1 MALQRPV
8 ILISNDD
15 GYQADGITKLAA
27 IARQFGDV
35 VIVAPA
41 HQQSGKSSAIT
52 GGVPLKLTKIS
63 EEEGMVVYSCDG
75 TPADCVKLAFY
86 TLFKEKHPDL
96 LLSGI
101 NHGSNASVN
110 AVYSGTIGAA
120 MEGCINHVSSIAFSS
135 TQMEK
140 VLDLEKATPYIA
152 QIIADTIQ
160 DPLPLGT
167 MLNVNFPYE
176 EIRKV
181 AICREADARWSE
193 EYLPLPDDP
202 HSYTLAGYFDNREP
216 ESEDTD
222 MWALSHQMLSI
233 VPIKVDKTNYEYLNQ
248 LKKRYGK

>member
-1 MALQRPV
+1 MTTKPI

-27 IARQFGDV
+27 IARNFGDV

-52 GGVPLKLTKIS
+52 GGIPLKLTKIS
-63 EEEGMVVYSCDG
+63 EEEGLVVYSCDG

-140 VLDLEKATPYIA
+140 VLDIEKAVPYISH
-152 QIIADTIQ
+152 IIKQTLES
-160 DPLPLGT
+160 PLPKGT

-176 EIRKV
+176 EIKKATV
-181 AICREADARWSE
+181 CREADARWSE
-193 EYLPLPDDP
+193 EYLPLADDP

-216 ESEDTD
+216 DSKDTD
-222 MWALSHQMLSI
+222 MWALSHETLSI
-233 VPIKVDKTNYEYLNQ
+233 VPIKVDKTDYEFMNQ
-248 LKKRYGK
+248 LKDIYGK

>member
-1 MALQRPV
+1 MATSKPI

-15 GYQADGITKLAA
+15 GYQADGIMKLAA

-52 GGVPLKLTKIS
+52 SGVPLKLTKIS
-63 EEEGMVVYSCDG
+63 EESGLTVYSCDG

-140 VLDLEKATPYIA
+140 TLDLEKALPYISR
-152 QIIADTIQ
+152 IIEETLQ
-160 DPLPLGT
+160 EPLPKGT

-176 EIRKV
+176 EIKKV
-181 AICREADARWSE
+181 QICREADARWSE
-193 EYLPLPDDP
+193 EYIPLPNDP
-202 HSYTLAGYFDNREP
+202 CSYTLAGYFDDREP
-216 ESEDTD
+216 DSEDTD
-222 MWALSHQMLSI
+222 MWALRHQMLSI
-233 VPIKVDKTNYEYLNQ
+233 VPIKVDKTNYEYLNK
-248 LKKRYGK
+248 LKEKYGK

>member
-181 AICREADARWSE
+181 AICREANARWSE